1 MGAETWAA
9 GEGLAWAE
17 ATGPA
22 AVGSIRAVVACVLV
36 EGVVFP
42 AVVIVLVEGVVAC
55 PAVAGI
61 VLAAVVA

>member
-1 MGAETWAA
+1 M
-9 GEGLAWAE
+9 
-17 ATGPA
+17 
-22 AVGSIRAVVACVLV
+22 VACVLV